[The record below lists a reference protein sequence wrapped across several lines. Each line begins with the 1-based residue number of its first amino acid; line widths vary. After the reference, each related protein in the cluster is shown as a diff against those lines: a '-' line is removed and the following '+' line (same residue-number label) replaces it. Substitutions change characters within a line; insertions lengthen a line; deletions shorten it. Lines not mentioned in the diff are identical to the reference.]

1 MSYTPIN
8 TDMRSSVDP
17 TLPVTSTSAAAA
29 VTTSGYDSD
38 PFIKM
43 IVSLSALA
51 QLMQEAL
58 SLINDKM
65 QSANLRARSTKDMA
79 NRMDKV
85 IADISKDDE
94 KAKRSVPTA
103 VYTYMKENGILVDGK
118 KIEDYL
124 DKNPSKGLNKGEL
137 TLVQASLDNSFNA
150 DTDLLKQTQI
160 QFEMKVNTYQASF
173 SGAKSYIDK
182 RGQLLNDIVRI

>member
-94 KAKRSVPTA
+94 KPKEASQQRSTP
-103 VYTYMKENGILVDGK
+103 I
-118 KIEDYL
+118 
-124 DKNPSKGLNKGEL
+124 
-137 TLVQASLDNSFNA
+137 
-150 DTDLLKQTQI
+150 
-160 QFEMKVNTYQASF
+160 
-173 SGAKSYIDK
+173 
-182 RGQLLNDIVRI
+182 